1 MKSIIFQLIVYKS
14 WIINTFLTVEQRMRR
29 LPKPMIRYE
38 ILLPLFY
45 NDGRRIEEE
54 KFTETDQELVARFD
68 ATSTDTIIVKGHWI
82 YQSTLYE
89 DKLVRVRI
97 DTEDTPSNLEF
108 IRNYKEILKERFQQ
122 LDIWITAQQ
131 IEVI

>member
-1 MKSIIFQLIVYKS
+1 
-14 WIINTFLTVEQRMRR
+14 
-29 LPKPMIRYE
+29 MIRYE

-54 KFTETDQELVARFD
+54 KFTETDKELVAQFS

-97 DTEDTPSNLEF
+97 DTEDTPLNLEF

>member
-1 MKSIIFQLIVYKS
+1 M
-14 WIINTFLTVEQRMRR
+14 
-29 LPKPMIRYE
+29 
-38 ILLPLFY
+38 
-45 NDGRRIEEE
+45 
-54 KFTETDQELVARFD
+54 
-68 ATSTDTIIVKGHWI
+68 
-82 YQSTLYE
+82 
-89 DKLVRVRI
+89 RVRI

>member
-1 MKSIIFQLIVYKS
+1 VNEVNI
-14 WIINTFLTVEQRMRR
+14 
-29 LPKPMIRYE
+29 
-38 ILLPLFY
+38 
-45 NDGRRIEEE
+45 
-54 KFTETDQELVARFD
+54 
-68 ATSTDTIIVKGHWI
+68 IIVKGHWI

-89 DKLVRVRI
+89 DKLVRVWI
-97 DTEDTPSNLEF
+97 DTEDIPSNLEF

>member
-1 MKSIIFQLIVYKS
+1 
-14 WIINTFLTVEQRMRR
+14 
-29 LPKPMIRYE
+29 MIRYE

-54 KFTETDQELVARFD
+54 KLTETDHELVAQFG
-68 ATSTDTIIVKGHWI
+68 ATSTDAIIVKGHWI

-108 IRNYKEILKERFQQ
+108 IRSYKKILKERFQQ

>member
-1 MKSIIFQLIVYKS
+1 
-14 WIINTFLTVEQRMRR
+14 
-29 LPKPMIRYE
+29 MIRYE

-45 NDGRRIEEE
+45 NDGRKIEEE
-54 KFTETDQELVARFD
+54 KFTETDQELVAQFG
-68 ATSTDTIIVKGHWI
+68 ATSTDTIIVKGHWM

-89 DKLVRVRI
+89 DKLVRMRI
-97 DTEDTPSNLEF
+97 DTEDIPSNLEF
-108 IRNYKEILKERFQQ
+108 IRSYKEILKERFQQ

>member
-1 MKSIIFQLIVYKS
+1 
-14 WIINTFLTVEQRMRR
+14 
-29 LPKPMIRYE
+29 MIRYE

-54 KFTETDQELVARFD
+54 KFIETDQELVARFD